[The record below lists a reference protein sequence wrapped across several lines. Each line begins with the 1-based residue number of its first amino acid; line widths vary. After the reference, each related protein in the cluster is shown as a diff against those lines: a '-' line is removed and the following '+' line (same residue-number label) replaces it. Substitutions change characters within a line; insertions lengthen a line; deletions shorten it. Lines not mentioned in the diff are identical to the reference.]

1 MDNTATYKG
10 NQNQFTAD
18 SRNVQRE
25 VKSNIHKE
33 LLNRLDLSFLD
44 QLSRP
49 QLDAQIGQ
57 IAREIMDELQVRL
70 NSLERAEVIKQVQD
84 EVSGLGPIESLVA
97 DPTISDILVNTWREV
112 YVERYGRLS
121 LTDVQFQNDGH
132 LMGIIDKITS
142 TIGRRV
148 DESSP
153 MVDARLKDGSR
164 VNVVIPPAAVDGPIM
179 SIRKFRADPLTL
191 ENLTAT
197 RSLSPPM
204 FEFLKAAVKAR
215 ANILISGG
223 TGSGKTTL
231 LNALSRFIA
240 DDERVI
246 TIEDSAE
253 LQLQGK
259 HVVRLETRPANI
271 EGKGEIYQGDLLK
284 NALRMRPDRIIVGEV
299 RGGEALD
306 MLQAMNTGHDG
317 SMTTIHAN
325 SPRDA
330 LTRLEHMVAMS
341 GVPIPAL
348 VIRQQVVAALHI
360 LVDAER
366 LADGRRVVTSIQ
378 EITGM
383 EHETVEMQE
392 IFNFEKSGVD
402 ANGMIVGRFT
412 ATGIVPRTNELLI
425 RSGVA
430 LDNSVYN
437 PEKAYE

>member
-191 ENLTAT
+191 ENLVAT
-197 RSLSPPM
+197 
-204 FEFLKAAVKAR
+204 
-215 ANILISGG
+215 
-223 TGSGKTTL
+223 
-231 LNALSRFIA
+231 
-240 DDERVI
+240 
-246 TIEDSAE
+246 
-253 LQLQGK
+253 
-259 HVVRLETRPANI
+259 
-271 EGKGEIYQGDLLK
+271 
-284 NALRMRPDRIIVGEV
+284 
-299 RGGEALD
+299 
-306 MLQAMNTGHDG
+306 
-317 SMTTIHAN
+317 
-325 SPRDA
+325 
-330 LTRLEHMVAMS
+330 
-341 GVPIPAL
+341 
-348 VIRQQVVAALHI
+348 
-360 LVDAER
+360 
-366 LADGRRVVTSIQ
+366 
-378 EITGM
+378 
-383 EHETVEMQE
+383 
-392 IFNFEKSGVD
+392 
-402 ANGMIVGRFT
+402 
-412 ATGIVPRTNELLI
+412 
-425 RSGVA
+425 
-430 LDNSVYN
+430 
-437 PEKAYE
+437 

>member
-1 MDNTATYKG
+1 MDNTATHRG

-25 VKSNIHKE
+25 VKSKIHKE
-33 LLNRLDLSFLD
+33 LLNRLDLAFLD
-44 QLSRP
+44 QLTRS
-49 QLDAQIGQ
+49 QLDTQIGQ

-84 EVSGLGPIESLVA
+84 EVSGLGPIESLIS

-164 VNVVIPPAAVDGPIM
+164 VNVIIPPAAVDGPIM

-191 ENLTAT
+191 ENLVAT
-197 RSLSPPM
+197 RALSPPM

-360 LVDAER
+360 LIDAER

-402 ANGMIVGRFT
+402 TNGMIVGRFT

-430 LDNSVYN
+430 LDNSVFN

>member
-1 MDNTATYKG
+1 MDNTANYKG

-18 SRNVQRE
+18 SRNAQRE

-84 EVSGLGPIESLVA
+84 EVSGLGPIESLIS

-164 VNVVIPPAAVDGPIM
+164 VNVIIPPAAVDGPIM

-366 LADGRRVVTSIQ
+366 LADGRRVVTSVQ

-392 IFNFEKSGVD
+392 IFNFEKTGVD

-412 ATGIVPRTNELLI
+412 ATGIVPQTNELFI

-430 LDNSVYN
+430 IDNSVYN

>member
-204 FEFLKAAVKAR
+204 FEFLKAAVIAR

-383 EHETVEMQE
+383 ELETVEMQE

-412 ATGIVPRTNELLI
+412 ATGIVPQINELLI

>member
-1 MDNTATYKG
+1 MDNTTTHRG

-271 EGKGEIYQGDLLK
+271 EGEGEIYQGDLLK

-383 EHETVEMQE
+383 ELETVEMQD

-412 ATGIVPRTNELLI
+412 ATGIVPQINELLI

>member
-164 VNVVIPPAAVDGPIM
+164 VNVIIPPAAVDGPIM

-383 EHETVEMQE
+383 ELETVEMQD

-430 LDNSVYN
+430 LDNSVFN
-437 PEKAYE
+437 PGIAYE

>member
-1 MDNTATYKG
+1 
-10 NQNQFTAD
+10 
-18 SRNVQRE
+18 
-25 VKSNIHKE
+25 
-33 LLNRLDLSFLD
+33 
-44 QLSRP
+44 
-49 QLDAQIGQ
+49 
-57 IAREIMDELQVRL
+57 
-70 NSLERAEVIKQVQD
+70 
-84 EVSGLGPIESLVA
+84 
-97 DPTISDILVNTWREV
+97 
-112 YVERYGRLS
+112 
-121 LTDVQFQNDGH
+121 
-132 LMGIIDKITS
+132 
-142 TIGRRV
+142 
-148 DESSP
+148 
-153 MVDARLKDGSR
+153 
-164 VNVVIPPAAVDGPIM
+164 
-179 SIRKFRADPLTL
+179 
-191 ENLTAT
+191 
-197 RSLSPPM
+197 
-204 FEFLKAAVKAR
+204 
-215 ANILISGG
+215 
-223 TGSGKTTL
+223 
-231 LNALSRFIA
+231 
-240 DDERVI
+240 
-246 TIEDSAE
+246 
-253 LQLQGK
+253 
-259 HVVRLETRPANI
+259 
-271 EGKGEIYQGDLLK
+271 
-284 NALRMRPDRIIVGEV
+284 MRPDRIIVGEV

-412 ATGIVPRTNELLI
+412 ATGIVPQINELLI

>member
-1 MDNTATYKG
+1 MDNTATYQS

-18 SRNVQRE
+18 SRKVQRE
-25 VKSNIHKE
+25 VKSKIHKE

-57 IAREIMDELQVRL
+57 LAREIMDELQVRL

-164 VNVVIPPAAVDGPIM
+164 VNVIIPPAAVDGPIM

-191 ENLTAT
+191 ENLAAT
-197 RSLSPPM
+197 KSLSPPM

-360 LVDAER
+360 LIDAER

-425 RSGVA
+425 RSGLA
-430 LDNSVYN
+430 LDNEHYN
-437 PEKAYE
+437 PGKAYE

>member
-1 MDNTATYKG
+1 MDNTATYKS

-84 EVSGLGPIESLVA
+84 EVSGLGPIESLIS

-164 VNVVIPPAAVDGPIM
+164 VNVIIPPAAVDGPIM

-204 FEFLKAAVKAR
+204 FEFLKAAVIAG

-271 EGKGEIYQGDLLK
+271 EGEGEIYQGDLLK

-430 LDNSVYN
+430 LDNSIYD

>member
-84 EVSGLGPIESLVA
+84 EVSGLGPIESLIS

-383 EHETVEMQE
+383 ELETVEMQD

-412 ATGIVPRTNELLI
+412 ATGIVPQINELLI

>member
-271 EGKGEIYQGDLLK
+271 EGEGEIYQGDLLK

-383 EHETVEMQE
+383 ELETVEMQD

-412 ATGIVPRTNELLI
+412 ATGIVPQINELLI

>member
-1 MDNTATYKG
+1 MDNTTTHRG

-204 FEFLKAAVKAR
+204 FEFLKAAVIAR

-271 EGKGEIYQGDLLK
+271 EGEGEIYQGDLLK

-383 EHETVEMQE
+383 ELETVEMQE

-412 ATGIVPRTNELLI
+412 ATGIVPQINELLI

>member
-1 MDNTATYKG
+1 MDNTTTHRG

-204 FEFLKAAVKAR
+204 FEFLKAAVIAR

-412 ATGIVPRTNELLI
+412 ATGIVPQINELLI